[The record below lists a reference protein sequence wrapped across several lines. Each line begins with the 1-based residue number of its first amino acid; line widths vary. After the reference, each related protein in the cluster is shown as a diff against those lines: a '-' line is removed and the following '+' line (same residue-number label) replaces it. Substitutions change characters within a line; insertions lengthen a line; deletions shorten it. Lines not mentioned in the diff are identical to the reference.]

1 MSNDF
6 YKKPSFIASGVIIL
20 SALFMSLFKITDS
33 GSETASVSCIETVT
47 KGVSLSYAKDM
58 KPAEIKN
65 AQENFWLGMNKQV
78 GIGAIDM
85 LSIFLPLL
93 AGVLMFVA
101 WKGTN
106 GTIKNE
112 YIKPIK
118 ISLLAIAG
126 FLTLRYLLKIGITVP
141 GSVSFGPGIG
151 LWLILLASI
160 FIFFEDKIMAAV
172 NANMKK

>member
-1 MSNDF
+1 M
-6 YKKPSFIASGVIIL
+6 IIL
-20 SALFMSLFKITDS
+20 SCLFLSLFKITA
-33 GSETASVSCIETVT
+33 GSESYSVSSLQTVT
-47 KGVSLSYAKDM
+47 KGVSFSNSGDWKPERVAKM
-58 KPAEIKN
+58 AERTWKGFN
-65 AQENFWLGMNKQV
+65 EV
-78 GIGAIDM
+78 GIGALDM
-85 LSIFLPLL
+85 LSFLLPLL

-141 GSVSFGPGIG
+141 GAISFGPGIG